1 MKITK
6 QTLNRALRTF
16 IQTVIGYAAIN
27 IVTIDF
33 SASKQVLKS
42 ALIGLGGDG
51 TVNVMLYHREAI
63 LFRIGGAFPDLTF
76 NGFFALTVSRIAGI
90 DHGGHGRHL
99 PFIHH

>member
-16 IQTVIGYAAIN
+16 IQTAIGYAAIN

-42 ALIGLGGDG
+42 ALIGLG
-51 TVNVMLYHREAI
+51 VR
-63 LFRIGGAFPDLTF
+63 LFRQAFLQ
-76 NGFFALTVSRIAGI
+76 
-90 DHGGHGRHL
+90 
-99 PFIHH
+99 

>member
-16 IQTVIGYAAIN
+16 IQTAIGYVAIN

-42 ALIGLGGDG
+42 ALIGLG
-51 TVNVMLYHREAI
+51 VASVSVMNLEKRC
-63 LFRIGGAFPDLTF
+63 GND
-76 NGFFALTVSRIAGI
+76 V
-90 DHGGHGRHL
+90 
-99 PFIHH
+99 

>member
-42 ALIGLGGDG
+42 ALIGLG
-51 TVNVMLYHREAI
+51 VAS
-63 LFRIGGAFPDLTF
+63 
-76 NGFFALTVSRIAGI
+76 VS
-90 DHGGHGRHL
+90 GRHFCSNEL
-99 PFIHH
+99 GKEVQA

>member
-16 IQTVIGYAAIN
+16 IQTDIGYAAIN

-42 ALIGLGGDG
+42 ALIGLG
-51 TVNVMLYHREAI
+51 VAS
-63 LFRIGGAFPDLTF
+63 
-76 NGFFALTVSRIAGI
+76 VSAGI
-90 DHGGHGRHL
+90 SAVMNLEKRCGNDVW
-99 PFIHH
+99 FFC